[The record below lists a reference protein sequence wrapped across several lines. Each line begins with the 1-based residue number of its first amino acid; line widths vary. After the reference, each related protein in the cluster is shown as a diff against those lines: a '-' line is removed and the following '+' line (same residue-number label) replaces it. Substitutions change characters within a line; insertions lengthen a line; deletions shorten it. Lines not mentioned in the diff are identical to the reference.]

1 MPLNKSKGNMY
12 NFCTHTW
19 NPIRGRCSHS
29 CVYCFMKRFATGDL
43 RIVES
48 EFETSLGEGNTIFV
62 GSSTDMWADN
72 VDYFWIK
79 KALEHCRKYS
89 NNTYLFQTKNPKTF
103 INHCNPFEK
112 FPDNTILGVT
122 IETNRS
128 TKAISKAPNPIDRAN
143 DMALIAIEKMV
154 SIEPILDFDLDEFV
168 ELIARIEPKFV
179 SIGADSKRHELP
191 EPSSHYVLNLIKRL
205 KKFTDIRMKHNLQRI
220 IG

>member
-1 MPLNKSKGNMY
+1 
-12 NFCTHTW
+12 
-19 NPIRGRCSHS
+19 
-29 CVYCFMKRFATGDL
+29 MKRFATGDL
-43 RIVES
+43 RLVEK

-154 SIEPILDFDLDEFV
+154 SIEPIMDFDLDIFV
-168 ELIARIEPKFV
+168 DLIKRIRPKFV
-179 SIGADSKRHELP
+179 SIGADSKRHWLP
-191 EPSSHYVLNLIKRL
+191 EPTPYKVSNLIERL
-205 KKFTDIRMKHNLQRI
+205 GEFTDVKIKSNLQRI
-220 IG
+220 IGR